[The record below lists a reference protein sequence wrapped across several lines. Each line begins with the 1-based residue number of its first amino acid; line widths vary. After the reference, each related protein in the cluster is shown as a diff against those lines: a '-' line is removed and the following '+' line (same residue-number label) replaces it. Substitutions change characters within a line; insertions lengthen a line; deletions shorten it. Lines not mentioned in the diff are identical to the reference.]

1 MQEKRR
7 AATVFWS
14 GFALV
19 ALLVLLRYTISGKLY
34 YGFLLWNL
42 LLAYIPY
49 RISHWLSVS
58 FGLNGAFEKAWQASV
73 VWLIGF
79 AAWLLFFPNAPY
91 IVTDFVHLA
100 ARHGIP
106 IWYDAAL
113 LFAAASTSLWTG
125 CLSLLQMEKLWR
137 QKVRIIPAPMFVA
150 AVLLLCG
157 FGIYLGRFLR
167 FNSWDVLTHPVE
179 LLWAV
184 GVRILMPWQH
194 GRTWGTTVVF
204 ALLLWVDYQQVKRMT
219 QVQSD

>member
-1 MQEKRR
+1 MQEKHKI
-7 AATVFWS
+7 ATVFWS
-14 GFALV
+14 GFVLV
-19 ALLVLLRYTISGKLY
+19 ALLLLLRYTVCGKFY

-49 RISHWLSVS
+49 RISHYLSIS
-58 FGLNGAFEKAWQASV
+58 FGQKRTFEKVWPTSV
-73 VWLIGF
+73 IWFLGF

-91 IVTDFVHLA
+91 IITDFLHLA

-113 LFAAASTSLWTG
+113 LFAAASTGLWIGYLSLW
-125 CLSLLQMEKLWR
+125 QMEKLWR
-137 QKVRIIPAPMFVA
+137 QKVRFVPAPLFVA

-167 FNSWDVLTHPVE
+167 FNSWDVLTHPFG
-179 LLWAV
+179 LLQV
-184 GVRILMPWQH
+184 IVSRLLMPWQH

-204 ALLLWVDYQQVKRMT
+204 ALVSWVAYQQVKRMM
-219 QVQSD
+219 QAQLD